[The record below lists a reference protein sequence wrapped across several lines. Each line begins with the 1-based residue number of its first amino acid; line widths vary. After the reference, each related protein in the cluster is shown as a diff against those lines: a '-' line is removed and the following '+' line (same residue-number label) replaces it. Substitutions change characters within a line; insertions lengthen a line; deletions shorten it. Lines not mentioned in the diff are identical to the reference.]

1 MVHEMIRYGAPVG
14 LAGLKT
20 PVVVLASMDDGNYY
34 CHLVVEV
41 EIISE
46 NNRREISKYVF
57 QEGVCYAKKDYNL
70 AKHPEIDVPNL
81 QVIKLM
87 QSFKSK
93 EYVRETFAWMYYY
106 WFLTND
112 GIEFLRTYL
121 NLPSEIVPA
130 TLKKSAKPLGRPF
143 GSGPPGDRP
152 RGPPRFDGDRPRFGD
167 REGYRRGGAPGGES
181 GGDKGGAP
189 ADYKPSFGGGPGG
202 RPSFGRGAG
211 GYGAPPS
218 SSS

>member
-1 MVHEMIRYGAPVG
+1 M
-14 LAGLKT
+14 
-20 PVVVLASMDDGNYY
+20 
-34 CHLVVEV
+34 
-41 EIISE
+41 IISE
-46 NNRREISKYVF
+46 KNRREISKYVF

-143 GSGPPGDRP
+143 GSGPPVDP
-152 RGPPRFDGDRPRFGD
+152 RDLMEIDPGLETGKVTVVVEHLVVNLEVIRVELLQITNLPSGVVRWKTKFWTWSWRL
-167 REGYRRGGAPGGES
+167 RR
-181 GGDKGGAP
+181 
-189 ADYKPSFGGGPGG
+189 
-202 RPSFGRGAG
+202 
-211 GYGAPPS
+211 S
-218 SSS
+218 SQFKLLDLF